1 MKIPPRHAGA
11 KRPTPDE
18 IKGLERALDKAY
30 ARLRE
35 RARAEWLRH
44 HGRKPDPGRRQSK
57 RAHHGREQTAT
68 ARPAK
73 EQTRPRTGCSQSLAS
88 LAASS
93 RAPKRGGLG
102 ELPNFSLTN
111 RKGTRAV

>member
-18 IKGLERALDKAY
+18 VKGLERALDKAY

-44 HGRKPDPGRRQSK
+44 HGGKPDPADTRVRVRITAESKPPLPAQPKSKAAPRRLLPK
-57 RAHHGREQTAT
+57 PRKPRRKLPRAK
-68 ARPAK
+68 AR
-73 EQTRPRTGCSQSLAS
+73 RPR
-88 LAASS
+88 
-93 RAPKRGGLG
+93 
-102 ELPNFSLTN
+102 
-111 RKGTRAV
+111 